1 MRGANFITLA
11 ANSAMANSFEKYN
24 RKRLRTAYLS
34 VVISISLVLFVLGA
48 FGFLVVNANNIARQ
62 VKENFTFSVMLKNE
76 ASAIEVKQF
85 QKELELSPY
94 VKNTE
99 YVSKEEAAE
108 TLKESLDEEFV
119 EFLGYNPLMN
129 SIDIHLKGEY
139 VTSEQLTFMENEFA
153 KKSFIS
159 EVVYDKP
166 LIQLMND
173 NIERIGIVLISGS
186 LLLMLIAVGLINSS
200 IRLGIYSKRF
210 TIKTMQLV
218 GATKGFIRKPF
229 IVRSLQ
235 HGFIGA
241 LIASGLLYVT
251 LFYLD
256 KNVPDLQALSNL
268 YLLFAVFG
276 GLLLIGIFISISCT
290 FFAMKKY
297 LRLKTDQLYF

>member
-1 MRGANFITLA
+1 
-11 ANSAMANSFEKYN
+11 MANSFEKYN

-76 ASAIEVKQF
+76 ASTIEVKQF

-139 VTSEQLTFMENEFA
+139 VTSEQLSFMENDFA
-153 KKSFIS
+153 KKPFIS

-166 LIQLMND
+166 LIQLMNE
-173 NIERIGIVLISGS
+173 NIERIGVVLIGGS

-229 IVRSLQ
+229 IIRSLQ

-241 LIASGLLYVT
+241 LIASCLLYVT

-276 GLLLIGIFISISCT
+276 ALLLVGILISIGCT

>member
-1 MRGANFITLA
+1 MK
-11 ANSAMANSFEKYN
+11 NSFEKFN

-48 FGFLVVNANNIARQ
+48 FGFLVINAGNIARQ
-62 VKENFTFSVMLKNE
+62 VRENFSFSVMLKND
-76 ASAIEVKQF
+76 ASPVEVKQF

-99 YVSKEEAAE
+99 YISKEEAAE
-108 TLKESLDEEFV
+108 LLKEDLDEEFV
-119 EFLGYNPLMN
+119 DFLGYNPLMN
-129 SIDIHLKGEY
+129 AIDIHLKAEY
-139 VTSEQLTFMENEFA
+139 VNTEQLTFMEKEFLQ
-153 KKSFIS
+153 KDFVR
-159 EVVYDKP
+159 EVVYDRP

-173 NIERIGIVLISGS
+173 NIERIGIVLIAGF
-186 LLLMLIAVGLINSS
+186 LLLTLIAIGLINSS

-229 IVRSLQ
+229 IFKSIQ
-235 HGFIGA
+235 HGFLGA
-241 LIASGLLYVT
+241 LIASGLLYT
-251 LFYLD
+251 SLYYLD
-256 KNVPDLQALSNL
+256 QNIPDLKAAQNL
-268 YLLFAVFG
+268 NI
-276 GLLLIGIFISISCT
+276 LLLVFSFLVLIGMFISMSCT